1 MSFTILVGS
10 GTQSDPI
17 LLESETDDDFYD
29 QLEATI
35 ELPASEESES
45 EDMFPDS
52 LPVGARR
59 CDATRYQTPPAS
71 FWELEDDLP
80 LVGEWHSKNL
90 PLIM

>member
-52 LPVGARR
+52 LPVGA
-59 CDATRYQTPPAS
+59 TRYQTPPAS

>member
-17 LLESETDDDFYD
+17 LLESETYDDFYD

-45 EDMFPDS
+45 DIYPDS
-52 LPVGARR
+52 LPTNANRWE
-59 CDATRYQTPPAS
+59 TPS
-71 FWELEDDLP
+71 FWELVDDAP
-80 LVGEWHSKNL
+80 LVGQWHAKKM
-90 PLIM
+90 PLII